1 MKVGLSVESFGIANN
16 RNTSV
21 SNFYWKVHFLHLL
34 LSIQFAFLTRI
45 LLGSNFVSV
54 STYALGVFFYNL
66 REKEGLV
73 TLLGGVIIL
82 HSPMAVEARTQPRWK
97 SDYCKEGTLPKCLS
111 TERQRLKHSQL

>member
-1 MKVGLSVESFGIANN
+1 MTIGLSVESFGIVNN

-21 SNFYWKVHFLHLL
+21 SNFYWEVHFLHLL

-54 STYALGVFFYNL
+54 SRYVLGVFFYNL

-73 TLLGGVIIL
+73 TCWVG
-82 HSPMAVEARTQPRWK
+82 
-97 SDYCKEGTLPKCLS
+97 
-111 TERQRLKHSQL
+111 